1 MADGRVPFGA
11 TAANTAAKTADNAAT
26 DGQPWNIGPGGSHYW
41 TVLDGMPK
49 PTEQKV
55 ADSSDDSMGVAQ
67 PPYEPRCDCPLW

>member
-11 TAANTAAKTADNAAT
+11 TAANTAANACHGWTALEYR
-26 DGQPWNIGPGGSHYW
+26 PRRRHYR
-41 TVLDGMPK
+41 TVLDGMHK